1 MSMLLGKTTD
11 NGIGDHMLLTN
22 KSKAGDEEARAFLTF
37 CSSGADSDRRSSVH
51 SVEQGVY
58 RRRSWNYVIAC
69 LLVSLALIGSTVLVV
84 VAYRSSE
91 VAALRT
97 ELDALR
103 SDVDSL
109 RQRILGEDLLEQ
121 LRAFEDA
128 VYAEEAASE
137 GDDHDDDDCDGYDY
151 DSDYSSEERTPSRL
165 THHKKQHVDKTTE
178 DRVTHSHDKMG
189 HQAEPSAG
197 SVAERSKREIQSSVL
212 PVISE
217 SYGVDYRHNNTNS
230 EGLRLYE
237 SLVSSGGK
245 NEPKD
250 TSLDWSS
257 TENPIKNYHRVSP
270 LWTPK
275 SQEKKYV
282 GSHPEYSNS
291 PVHRRHRN
299 WSQPTTT
306 SAPAPIISRV
316 SRVMETDPI
325 NSLLHQPPPPTPL
338 TLHPQHH
345 KLPDGETVVR
355 VYQEQRASQGA
366 TVSGPGDTI
375 TVGRNE
381 GKSRTRRKKHR
392 PQRKNLAQVEGLDDH
407 PVRSGRPVVAA
418 HYDGDTS
425 NYKLGHTHYQGNGR
439 LRHPDGKFTDWTATS
454 WMQQLGMN
462 RFFQL
467 NDGIV
472 TVRDGGIYHIYA
484 QIYYV
489 DEHDVNGFRVYL
501 NDRPVLHCTT
511 MTVHSSDEQKRAKS
525 NTCYTSAAVY
535 IAPDD
540 KISVRD
546 VDGLRYS
553 LFEPAKSFFGLI
565 KLGDARI
572 K

>member
-1 MSMLLGKTTD
+1 
-11 NGIGDHMLLTN
+11 
-22 KSKAGDEEARAFLTF
+22 
-37 CSSGADSDRRSSVH
+37 
-51 SVEQGVY
+51 
-58 RRRSWNYVIAC
+58 
-69 LLVSLALIGSTVLVV
+69 
-84 VAYRSSE
+84 
-91 VAALRT
+91 
-97 ELDALR
+97 
-103 SDVDSL
+103 
-109 RQRILGEDLLEQ
+109 
-121 LRAFEDA
+121 

-137 GDDHDDDDCDGYDY
+137 EDHDEDDCDGDDY
-151 DSDYSSEERTPSRL
+151 DVDYSSEERTPSRL
-165 THHKKQHVDKTTE
+165 AHGKKQQVDKTTGE
-178 DRVTHSHDKMG
+178 RVKHSHDKMG
-189 HQAEPSAG
+189 HHADLSAG
-197 SVAERSKREIQSSVL
+197 SVERSKREIQSSVL

-217 SYGVDYRHNNTNS
+217 SYSADYKHNNTNS

-275 SQEKKYV
+275 SQQKKYV
-282 GSHPEYSNS
+282 GSSPQYSDA
-291 PVHRRHRN
+291 PVYRRHRDQ
-299 WSQPTTT
+299 SQQTTT

-316 SRVMETDPI
+316 SRVMQTDSSD
-325 NSLLHQPPPPTPL
+325 SLLHQPPPPAPFTM
-338 TLHPQHH
+338 HPQHH

-366 TVSGPGDTI
+366 TVSGPGDKI
-375 TVGRNE
+375 TVGGQE
-381 GKSRTRRKKHR
+381 GKPRMRRKKPR

-407 PVRSGRPVVAA
+407 PVRPGRLIVAA

-439 LRHPDGKFTDWTATS
+439 LRHPDGKFTDWTASS

-467 NDGIV
+467 HEGIV
-472 TVRDGGIYHIYA
+472 TVKDSGIYYLYA

-501 NDRPVLHCTT
+501 NDTPVLHCTT
-511 MTVHSSDEQKRAKS
+511 MTVHSSGEQKRAKS
-525 NTCYTSAAVY
+525 NTCHTSAAVY
-535 IAPDD
+535 IATGD